1 VNKPSKI
8 AGCHRVQQMFTVP
21 IRIIYIYNYYRSP
34 FDTSVIIS
42 YHQFNSDILPKTSK
56 VLKFCWKGVVSLF
69 PAEATTFGGC
79 RFKARDPKKSWTLI
93 CSRSRLQMIYSFVFL
108 GWFCYYMLLHV
119 ISYYCIV
126 FFLFVYLGASPGSN
140 AGLVGRFG
148 DNIRLW
154 HGCRS
159 SEGSEYINKW
169 SPQLVWP
176 MRFRTHHF
184 ALWLWA
190 LFLSHPFARWFLE
203 TTVLQR
209 QNWAEFPNFASNMFS
224 VIHGWYM
231 ADTLTIPA
239 VTMLICGARL
249 NSGCLGTS
257 TYGSYGTSADTEAA
271 AGDGF
276 TRLRRHRLSGRKSMI
291 ECPIIIVVFE
301 EIHIWNINDYTYISY
316 YEILMII
323 IINDKRIFQ
332 RCYRIGT

>member
-1 VNKPSKI
+1 
-8 AGCHRVQQMFTVP
+8 
-21 IRIIYIYNYYRSP
+21 
-34 FDTSVIIS
+34 
-42 YHQFNSDILPKTSK
+42 
-56 VLKFCWKGVVSLF
+56 
-69 PAEATTFGGC
+69 
-79 RFKARDPKKSWTLI
+79 
-93 CSRSRLQMIYSFVFL
+93 
-108 GWFCYYMLLHV
+108 MLLHV

-209 QNWAEFPNFASNMFS
+209 QNWAEFPSFASNMFS

-249 NSGCLGTS
+249 NSCCLGTS
-257 TYGSYGTSADTEAA
+257 TYGTSTADTEAA

-276 TRLRRHRLSGRKSMI
+276 TRLRRHRLSGRNFCDLGKKYWKSMI
-291 ECPIIIVVFE
+291 ECPTIIVDYSG
-301 EIHIWNINDYTYISY
+301 IWGNSYISY
-316 YEILMII
+316 NYEILWII
-323 IINDKRIFQ
+323 IIW
-332 RCYRIGT
+332 

>member
-1 VNKPSKI
+1 
-8 AGCHRVQQMFTVP
+8 
-21 IRIIYIYNYYRSP
+21 
-34 FDTSVIIS
+34 
-42 YHQFNSDILPKTSK
+42 
-56 VLKFCWKGVVSLF
+56 
-69 PAEATTFGGC
+69 
-79 RFKARDPKKSWTLI
+79 
-93 CSRSRLQMIYSFVFL
+93 MIYSFVFL
-108 GWFCYYMLLHV
+108 GWFCYYMLSHV

-209 QNWAEFPNFASNMFS
+209 QNWAEFPNFASNTFS

-249 NSGCLGTS
+249 NSCCLGTS
-257 TYGSYGTSADTEAA
+257 TYGTSTADTEAA

-276 TRLRRHRLSGRKSMI
+276 TRLRRHRLYGQ
-291 ECPIIIVVFE
+291 V
-301 EIHIWNINDYTYISY
+301 
-316 YEILMII
+316 
-323 IINDKRIFQ
+323 
-332 RCYRIGT
+332 GTSVI